1 MKNTCI
7 RCLALKYEKFVGKIR
22 CSYEMHSFHFT
33 ILFVKCWWVKHWDIK
48 WRGLSSIWYD
58 ICILPLDKPCLI
70 ILKKKNLSRG
80 SSIQRLLAK
89 MCFWSTSSCTTKCCG
104 HPCWCHSG
112 VVKAERAGDLR
123 ADITLPLPR
132 PGNRPRSTGRFRSL
146 FGPFLI

>member
-70 ILKKKNLSRG
+70 ILKKKKTCLEARASRGFLLKCVFDLLHPVPPSAVGIHADVIVVLSRLKEQETFVP
-80 SSIQRLLAK
+80 I
-89 MCFWSTSSCTTKCCG
+89 
-104 HPCWCHSG
+104 
-112 VVKAERAGDLR
+112 
-123 ADITLPLPR
+123 LPFPYL
-132 PGNRPRSTGRFRSL
+132 GLVTGRGPRAVS
-146 FGPFLI
+146 GPFSALF